1 METRVD
7 RGWCSRWGHPSRDP
21 SIEIS
26 IMQIDSSRS
35 DRCCLVTGNATNHHD
50 CAHWCMISV
59 LPTSYVRRIVIPPLL
74 IVVSRCFVR
83 TRGSWCRKNVSWDFV
98 SLAKDRENLASFM
111 SLSSIVKSFGR
122 TRRSLW
128 IRFLP
133 KIPFLAEFY
142 YCGESNLQL
151 SLPLT
156 LYQVYF
162 CIYIL
167 IMRVWWS
174 QEWCLV
180 LFLSIITKEKR
191 LIKLWYEK
199 REKEMDRVTRNC
211 VDNSIE

>member
-111 SLSSIVKSFGR
+111 SLSSIVKSFGKNSSKLVN
-122 TRRSLW
+122 SLLAENSVFGGILLLW
-128 IRFLP
+128 GIEFTTFSPFNIVSSVLLYLYFNNASLMIARMMFGI
-133 KIPFLAEFY
+133 IPFHHYEGKSFDKVMIWKK
-142 YCGESNLQL
+142 G
-151 SLPLT
+151 
-156 LYQVYF
+156 
-162 CIYIL
+162 
-167 IMRVWWS
+167 
-174 QEWCLV
+174 
-180 LFLSIITKEKR
+180 KR
-191 LIKLWYEK
+191 NGS
-199 REKEMDRVTRNC
+199 RNC